1 MSQLPS
7 NRRRLKVTPYYIR
20 LHPSLKVTSAL
31 RLSGDW
37 LLRAGFRPGDMAT
50 VEVGEGQLTI
60 TKA

>member
-1 MSQLPS
+1 MPKLPS
-7 NRRRLKVTPYYIR
+7 R
-20 LHPSLKVTSAL
+20 LKVTSAL

-37 LLRAGFRPGDMAT
+37 LLHAGFRPGDVAT

>member
-1 MSQLPS
+1 MPPLPS
-7 NRRRLKVTPYYIR
+7 RRLKVTPHHTR

-37 LLRAGFRPGDMAT
+37 LLHAGFRPGDVAT
-50 VEVGEGQLTI
+50 VEVGQGQLTI

>member
-1 MSQLPS
+1 MPKLSTA
-7 NRRRLKVTPYYIR
+7 RRLKVTPHYTR

-37 LLRAGFRPGDMAT
+37 LLDAGFHPGDIAT

>member
-1 MSQLPS
+1 MPKLSAA
-7 NRRRLKVTPYYIR
+7 RRLKVTPHYTR

-37 LLRAGFRPGDMAT
+37 LLHAGFRPSDVAT
-50 VEVGEGQLTI
+50 IEVREEQLTI